1 MALKKIE
8 IKRGIFPDS
17 KPQPGQELSS
27 QREFTFFAKPRWK
40 KLTEYEKLLL
50 YAQPNPDWIPGGL
63 DWGDWPQRFPGG
75 RDVWGNYFTELRCQD
90 WYAFRDPAKRWQFV
104 YVSEKG
110 DEWRVLRR
118 RLAAYADLELWRSIA
133 PWWRD
138 EILGRVWGAFLHHEY
153 GVFNTLSSVARD
165 ALSDVIRTAVSTAA
179 FDKLDNAQ
187 MIQME
192 KLFLAKLMP
201 EGFNA
206 DIEHAK
212 NFWLTS
218 PLYAP
223 ALNLIEEVWS
233 EVPDHC
239 EVLFAMFMI
248 HDPLYGVCVRN
259 EFMEKTCGI
268 FGDTLT
274 HLFLPDMDRAFR
286 VARDWNFDLFHNIL
300 GNDPEFG
307 TYNKKIMQVWLD
319 RWLPKTCEAVRA
331 FQEIYDRRETKAALE
346 HAPLEKIT
354 PRLHRVI
361 AKWHDAYI
369 QPLGLKVD
377 IDAVKKLMGV

>member
-1 MALKKIE
+1 MALKKVE
-8 IKRGIFPDS
+8 IKRGIFPDA

-118 RLAAYADLELWRSIA
+118 RLAAYADLELWRGIA

-138 EILGRVWGAFLHHEY
+138 EILSRVWGAFLHHEY

-218 PLYAP
+218 PLYAAAFGWRGTGILTCSTTFWATTLSLGRTTGRSCRCGWIAGCP
-223 ALNLIEEVWS
+223 RQARRYALFKAS
-233 EVPDHC
+233 TT
-239 EVLFAMFMI
+239 
-248 HDPLYGVCVRN
+248 GV
-259 EFMEKTCGI
+259 K
-268 FGDTLT
+268 
-274 HLFLPDMDRAFR
+274 
-286 VARDWNFDLFHNIL
+286 
-300 GNDPEFG
+300 
-307 TYNKKIMQVWLD
+307 
-319 RWLPKTCEAVRA
+319 
-331 FQEIYDRRETKAALE
+331 
-346 HAPLEKIT
+346 
-354 PRLHRVI
+354 PRLR
-361 AKWHDAYI
+361 WSMRR
-369 QPLGLKVD
+369 LS
-377 IDAVKKLMGV
+377 KLRRDCTA